1 MNKEKLL
8 NAIHRLYRKDKWL
21 NDLFNA
27 AGIEIDRLEEYIDD
41 LEAQYFLDTATWSLD
56 ADERDTGLT
65 ANRGKPYE
73 DRRAALIAKE
83 RASGK
88 VDILLLQA
96 VADAWR
102 NGSIEVDFVEGK
114 IQVQFVS
121 GYGIP
126 ADLESLQEALDN
138 TKPAHLAIVYI
149 FRYLLIKDIHE
160 VLTIDQMQ
168 ALKIN
173 QFAGKEV

>member
-27 AGIEIDRLEEYIDD
+27 AGIEIDQLEEYIDD

-56 ADERDTGLT
+56 TDERDTGLT
-65 ANRGKPYE
+65 ANRGKAYE

>member
-27 AGIEIDRLEEYIDD
+27 AGIEMDRLEEYIDD
-41 LEAQYFLDTATWSLD
+41 LEAQYFIDTATWSLD
-56 ADERDTGLT
+56 TRERDTGLT
-65 ANRGKPYE
+65 ANHGKSHE

-102 NGSIEVDFVEGK
+102 NGSIDVGFVDGK
-114 IQVQFVS
+114 IYVQFV
-121 GYGIP
+121 GEFGIP
-126 ADLESLQEALDN
+126 DDLESLQEALDN

-168 ALKIN
+168 ALPLN
-173 QFAGKEV
+173 RFAGKEV

>member
-41 LEAQYFLDTATWSLD
+41 LKAQYFLDTATWSLD